1 MAMNSIHHAKSMQS
15 DIIYRVSYIIS
26 ISINHM
32 TFLQDTFSTKTRAG
46 KSGHEYITYVSCFH
60 VYHMRTKS
68 VFENLWK
75 IWKKSETAA
84 SFPDRE
90 RALRANWAIIRL
102 ARADQGWGLGGGA
115 RRGWMGVLA
124 SPPSDK
130 L

>member
-32 TFLQDTFSTKTRAG
+32 TFLQDTLSIKNG

-102 ARADQGWGLGGGA
+102 AGADQGWA
-115 RRGWMGVLA
+115 RRRGWGGLA